1 MKSRNFYKFCICFRS
16 LKMSIERLPTEILE
30 KIFSSIELKDLLN
43 ISLTC
48 RRFREVGSSSEIW
61 RIMFQRNLE
70 DLYDKVVEAN
80 TCPID
85 WKLKYEQYYLKCK
98 LFIYLT

>member
-1 MKSRNFYKFCICFRS
+1 
-16 LKMSIERLPTEILE
+16 MSIERLPTEILE